1 MKKLSVK
8 EEYDLLKSVLDKE
21 HSFIHNGSSRAV
33 FLLPDSRVLKVA
45 MDKQGRRQNANEV
58 YVYGKEGNQSLAEI
72 YAYGNFIVVMELVDE
87 HSMEYC
93 QDIYY
98 ECEELKYTD
107 KEYLEVVDAIELL
120 EEYNGSTDD
129 NFQMGTSRN
138 TGRIVAFDYGYSKEY
153 NHGEIVSGTFADTV
167 DYNGP
172 EYIIENTM
180 SRLQKLL
187 DRNAKMC
194 YNKV

>member
-1 MKKLSVK
+1 MKKLSIK

-107 KEYLEVVDAIELL
+107 KEYLEVLNAITLL

-153 NHGEIVSGTFADTV
+153 NHGEIVSGTLADTV

-194 YNKV
+194 YNKL

>member
-72 YAYGNFIVVMELVDE
+72 YAYGNFVVVMEMVNE
-87 HSMEYC
+87 NSMEYY

-98 ECEELKYTD
+98 ECSEFEYTE
-107 KEYLEVVDAIELL
+107 KEYLEVLNAITLL

-153 NHGEIVSGTFADTV
+153 NHGEIVSGTLADTV